1 MEAPTRRRGRALALG
16 LAAALGTGL
25 AWALLSA
32 VLGLHIGLVVV
43 AAFGGWLIGGS
54 VRSSGPGAQ
63 AWAIG
68 LALLAWLVGS
78 VLEFVIAQLLLPAAS
93 TPPAAR
99 LTISGYLDYLAG
111 TFDIIAALAI
121 ALLVFVAWRSA
132 R

>member
-16 LAAALGTGL
+16 LAAALGTGA

-32 VLGLHIGLVVV
+32 VLGLHIGLIVV
-43 AAFGGWLIGGS
+43 AAFGGWLIGAS
-54 VRSSGPGAQ
+54 VRSAVPRAQ

-93 TPPAAR
+93 SPLVER
-99 LTISGYLDYLAG
+99 VTISGYFDYLAG
-111 TFDIIAALAI
+111 TFDIIEALAI
-121 ALLVFVAWRSA
+121 ALLVLVAWRSA